1 MPCQLDRLCTLPD
14 LVSDRSRV
22 IPITL
27 TEHLALDL
35 PKSPGL
41 AVLTVLL
48 TILGALLAP
57 TRQPRR
63 SKVVV
68 SLQRGIKITKC
79 VFSMFCG
86 SKAGLMMPK

>member
-1 MPCQLDRLCTLPD
+1 MILGWVLM
-14 LVSDRSRV
+14 V
-22 IPITL
+22 PITP

-35 PKSPGL
+35 PKSPGF

-57 TRQPRR
+57 IRQPRR

-86 SKAGLMMPK
+86 AKAVLMIPK